1 MKMGLAAGHEAKE
14 KVIRDNDAMQRN
26 LVELKCES
34 REEGYQ
40 PAEGSL
46 ETR

>member
-26 LVELKCES
+26 LGIEVRIKRRRIS
-34 REEGYQ
+34 AGRRK
-40 PAEGSL
+40 P
-46 ETR
+46 

>member
-1 MKMGLAAGHEAKE
+1 MKMGLAAGNEAKE

-34 REEGYQ
+34 SEEGYQ